1 MSFLENKIPPPLV
14 MVAFMLLIWLIDSS
28 GTQMLELQISV
39 ALVVVVALVLVRSS
53 IMSFIKQKTT
63 VNPLNPEAATSL
75 VSDGVFKLTRNPM
88 YLAMA
93 LVVLAW
99 GLYFVEVYSPVF
111 LVAFVLF
118 MTQFQI
124 VPEERAL
131 DKVFGESYTQY
142 KQKVRRW
149 I

>member
-1 MSFLENKIPPPLV
+1 MNFLENRIPPPLI
-14 MVAFMLLIWLIDSS
+14 MLTFMLLIWLIDSS
-28 GTQMLELQISV
+28 GTTMLELQVSV
-39 ALVVVVALVLVRSS
+39 AVVVVVALVVVRSA

-63 VNPLNPEAATSL
+63 VNPLDPEAATSL

-93 LVVLAW
+93 LIVLAW
-99 GLYFVEVYSPVF
+99 GLYFVEIYSPVF
-111 LVAFVLF
+111 VAVFVLY

-124 VPEERAL
+124 KPEERAL
-131 DKVFGESYTQY
+131 DKVFGESYADY